1 MNDASDL
8 LFGEDLIE
16 EFALQH
22 AAGVK
27 GDFGSDEVSV
37 STGQVVDDYRR
48 DALGLKSAYDMGTDV
63 SGTASHQPSHPLV
76 PLSTTELRAS
86 ALREQLPIRSASA

>member
-8 LFGEDLIE
+8 LFGKDLVE
-16 EFALQH
+16 ELTLQH

-27 GDFGSDEVSV
+27 GNLGTDEVSV
-37 STGQVVDDYRR
+37 ATGQVVDDYRR
-48 DALGLKSAYDMGTDV
+48 DALGLKGAYYMGTDV